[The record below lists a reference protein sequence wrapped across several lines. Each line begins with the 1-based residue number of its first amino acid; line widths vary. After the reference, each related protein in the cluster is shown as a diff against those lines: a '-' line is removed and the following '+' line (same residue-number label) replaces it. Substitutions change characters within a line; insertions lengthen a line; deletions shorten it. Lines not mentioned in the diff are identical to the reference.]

1 MPRMRFERFCGVLVA
16 LLLSIPSLSMG
27 ADNQAPP
34 GFVSLFS
41 GQDFSGWK
49 VPGEDNGHWQLINGV
64 IDYDARS
71 ESKGDKSLW
80 TSKEFGDFTL
90 RVDWRI
96 KETPYVNPRVPI
108 IMPDGSHKLNE
119 RGEAIRTAVPDS
131 DSGVLL
137 RGSSKAQVNIWCW
150 PIGSGEVYGY
160 RMDKSMPLSV
170 RAGVTPRIN
179 ADENI
184 GAWNTFEITL
194 RGDRLTVDLNGTRVL
209 EKAELPGIP
218 DRGPI
223 ALQHHGSMKG
233 GKWTSPPS
241 LLQFKNIFIK
251 EHN

>member
-170 RAGVTPRIN
+170 RAGGVMV
-179 ADENI
+179 ES
-184 GAWNTFEITL
+184 W
-194 RGDRLTVDLNGTRVL
+194 V
-209 EKAELPGIP
+209 
-218 DRGPI
+218 
-223 ALQHHGSMKG
+223 
-233 GKWTSPPS
+233 
-241 LLQFKNIFIK
+241 
-251 EHN
+251 

>member
-1 MPRMRFERFCGVLVA
+1 MLHPQ
-16 LLLSIPSLSMG
+16 LLTI
-27 ADNQAPP
+27 
-34 GFVSLFS
+34 
-41 GQDFSGWK
+41 
-49 VPGEDNGHWQLINGV
+49 
-64 IDYDARS
+64 
-71 ESKGDKSLW
+71 
-80 TSKEFGDFTL
+80 T
-90 RVDWRI
+90 
-96 KETPYVNPRVPI
+96 
-108 IMPDGSHKLNE
+108 
-119 RGEAIRTAVPDS
+119 
-131 DSGVLL
+131 
-137 RGSSKAQVNIWCW
+137 
-150 PIGSGEVYGY
+150 
-160 RMDKSMPLSV
+160 